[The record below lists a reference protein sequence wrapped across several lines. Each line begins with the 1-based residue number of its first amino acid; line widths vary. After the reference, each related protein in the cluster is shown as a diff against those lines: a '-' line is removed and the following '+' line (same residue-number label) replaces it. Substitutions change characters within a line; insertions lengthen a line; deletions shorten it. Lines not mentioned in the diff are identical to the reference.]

1 MGRAGSGGGG
11 GYSSG
16 GHSSPTRSSSGHRVS
31 SGGGSAHRAGSG
43 GGYSS
48 PRSGGYSSP
57 PMSGGYRPAP
67 PPHPPRPH
75 YHGGYGYGHHT
86 TVVHSH
92 TSFRSVVASGIIL
105 VVLLI
110 LCFTINNW
118 GGSSSTVEMTGL
130 GREKLNASI
139 AWNSKCIVDEI
150 NYIDNENATATGLKE
165 FYDKTGI
172 QPYVVFKAYD
182 SSLTSDNQKQRYAEQ
197 WYESNISNEATV
209 LYMYFEDTDTSVP
222 GYMAL
227 IGGSQTKAL
236 WDDLAQNKF
245 WDFIDMYWAMDES
258 QMTTDKLITLS
269 FVNTGKYLIDKGK
282 VTTTESSGLMGII
295 SKVVPFL
302 IAGVVIVIILLVVIK
317 VMKLKREHQAAE
329 NAETAAILN
338 APLDTADH
346 SADDLVN
353 KYK

>member
-11 GYSSG
+11 GHSSG

-43 GGYSS
+43 GGF
-48 PRSGGYSSP
+48 SSP
-57 PMSGGYRPAP
+57 PRGGGYRPP
-67 PPHPPRPH
+67 PPPPH
-75 YHGGYGYGHHT
+75 YHGHYGYCPRHT
-86 TVVHSH
+86 THVHTH
-92 TSFRSVVASGIIL
+92 TSFASVVASGIIL

-110 LCFTINNW
+110 VCFTINNW

-139 AWNSKCIVDEI
+139 AWNSNCIVDEI
-150 NYIDNENATATGLKE
+150 GYINNKNATATGLKE

-172 QPYVVFKAYD
+172 QPYAVFKAYD
-182 SSLTSDNQKQRYAEQ
+182 SSLTSDDQKQRYAES
-197 WYESNISNEATV
+197 WYDTNISNEATV

-227 IGGSQTKAL
+227 VGGSQTKIL
-236 WDDLAQNKF
+236 WDDLAQDKF

-258 QMTTDKLITLS
+258 VMTTDKLIVQS
-269 FVNTGKYLIDKGK
+269 FVNTGKYITEKGTVK
-282 VTTTESSGLMGII
+282 VNEQHGIVGAI

-302 IAGVVIVIILLVVIK
+302 IVAGVIILIILIVVR
-317 VMKLKREHQAAE
+317 VMKLKRAQEKE
-329 NAETAAILN
+329 RNEETAAILN